1 MERKRRH
8 TLGKTGTQETRDL
21 LDQGVGSN
29 EGIVL
34 ASELLD
40 ELLVL
45 VQLLQVIGAHGV
57 DTTVLGTI
65 NIMLITKNAIIN
77 QPSPSFFHMCSRRR
91 TRCSCRGGERQGD
104 GRFQR
109 NACHAED
116 HSS

>member
-1 MERKRRH
+1 MKH
-8 TLGKTGTQETRDL
+8 TLGKTGTQKTRDL

-45 VQLLQVIGAHGV
+45 VQLLQVIGAHGIH
-57 DTTVLGTI
+57 TTVLGTI
-65 NIMLITKNAIIN
+65 DIMLVTENTIIN
-77 QPSPSFFHMCSRRR
+77 QPSPSFFQMCVCRR
-91 TRCSCRGGERQGD
+91 TKCSCRGGERQGD